1 MGGQNRKRGS
11 KDEQYAVR
19 QAGLRMLSSKKYT
32 QSEIAEALGV
42 AHGTVRGWSSKAK
55 RDAVA
60 LKKKARRGRH
70 KGQGKALNKAQERK
84 IINIIRD
91 KDPKQM
97 KLPFYLW
104 SIGAVM
110 TLVQQKCGVR
120 LSESS
125 VRNYLKAWGF
135 TIQRPATR
143 YSSRNDVVVQRWLAE
158 EYPRIAAEADR
169 IGAEIH
175 WLDETGVNNQ
185 AIYQRGYAPK
195 GKTPI
200 TQKPSKR
207 ERISLISTVTNR
219 GKMRF
224 SLYEGALEK
233 RRLIGF
239 LEKLLLEVTHHIFV
253 IMDNLP
259 VHKSKELREWA
270 EQNKERITLFYLPP
284 YAPDLNP
291 DEYLNNDLKQNVH
304 RISGLPKS
312 KRTLKSNVTAYMRH
326 IQKSPAKVR
335 SYFQAKQTAYA
346 A

>member
-1 MGGQNRKRGS
+1 MNGQNRKRGN
-11 KDEQYAVR
+11 KDAQHAVR

-32 QSEIAEALGV
+32 QSEIAKALGV

-55 RDAVA
+55 KNAA
-60 LKKKARRGRH
+60 SLKKQRRRGRH
-70 KGQGKALNKAQERK
+70 KGQGKALNKAQERQ
-84 IINIIRD
+84 IICIIRD

-110 TLVQQKCGVR
+110 TLVQKKCGVT

-125 VRNYLKAWGF
+125 IRNYLKAWGF

-143 YSSRNDVVVQRWLAE
+143 YSSRNDVVVQRWLVE
-158 EYPRIAAEADR
+158 EYPRIAAEAER
-169 IGAEIH
+169 VGAEIH

-185 AIYQRGYAPK
+185 AVYQRGYALR
-195 GKTPI
+195 GNTPV
-200 TQKPSKR
+200 TSKPAKR

-239 LEKLLLEVTHHIFV
+239 LEKLLLEVTHHVFV

-259 VHKSKELREWA
+259 VHKSKEVRAFA
-270 EQNKERITLFYLPP
+270 EQNKDRITLFYLPP

-304 RISGLPKS
+304 RISGLPKT
-312 KRTLKSNVTAYMRH
+312 KQTLKSNVTAYMRH
-326 IQKSPAKVR
+326 IQKSPDKIK